1 MSLLRLALTRSPA
14 PTTHFLPTLRSC
26 PLRPQLLR
34 KSLPPQSLRRPF
46 ASSVPPP
53 RSHGSGTAATT
64 PPASKPAAASPG
76 STPQLLP
83 ERLLVYQA
91 GTGRIGFVAGL
102 KIATIFVAAVFAL
115 VWEPAMLRS
124 DDVSVAQI
132 TAACKSPLHHI
143 GSLSISLSSPATCAL
158 IPFAYVA
165 YFSAPFVT
173 HVFLRLPPY
182 ARQSRAL
189 LERHVRA
196 LPATAQLEVG
206 TLGLAGRPRATL
218 VSVFDLRP
226 VPADAGFRE
235 TRARLVTHTRD
246 VADLM
251 KRKKWY
257 HYRPV
262 SLFGLPAKET
272 AGGAKSSS
280 GYRNAAKD
288 AWVYDIIRP
297 MLGKPR

>member
-1 MSLLRLALTRSPA
+1 MSLLRLTLTRSSA
-14 PTTHFLPTLRSC
+14 PTTHFLPALRSC

-46 ASSVPPP
+46 ASSAPPP

-64 PPASKPAAASPG
+64 PTASKPAATSPG
-76 STPQLLP
+76 STAQLLP

-102 KIATIFVAAVFAL
+102 KITTIFVAAVFAL
-115 VWEPAMLRS
+115 VWEPAMLR
-124 DDVSVAQI
+124 
-132 TAACKSPLHHI
+132 T
-143 GSLSISLSSPATCAL
+143 TCAL

-173 HVFLRLPPY
+173 HVFLRLPPA
-182 ARQSRAL
+182 ARSSRAL
-189 LERHVRA
+189 LERYVRA

-218 VSVFDLRP
+218 VSAADLRP

-246 VADLM
+246 VANLM
-251 KRKKWY
+251 ARKKWY

-262 SLFGLPAKET
+262 SLFGLPAKE
-272 AGGAKSSS
+272 AGRSSKSS

-297 MLGKPR
+297 MLGQRR

>member
-1 MSLLRLALTRSPA
+1 MSLLRLTLTRPPA
-14 PTTHFLPTLRSC
+14 PATHLLPALRSC

-34 KSLPPQSLRRPF
+34 KSLPPHSLRRPF
-46 ASSVPPP
+46 ASSAPPP
-53 RSHGSGTAATT
+53 RSHHGSGTAATT
-64 PPASKPAAASPG
+64 PTASKPATASSG
-76 STPQLLP
+76 TTAQLLP

-102 KIATIFVAAVFAL
+102 KITTIFVAAVFAL
-115 VWEPAMLRS
+115 VWEPAMLR
-124 DDVSVAQI
+124 
-132 TAACKSPLHHI
+132 T
-143 GSLSISLSSPATCAL
+143 TCAL

-173 HVFLRLPPY
+173 HVFLRLPPA
-182 ARQSRAL
+182 ARSSRAL
-189 LERHVRA
+189 LERYVRA

-218 VSVFDLRP
+218 VSAADLRP

-251 KRKKWY
+251 ARKKWY

-262 SLFGLPAKET
+262 SLFGLPAKE
-272 AGGAKSSS
+272 AGRASKSS

-297 MLGKPR
+297 MLGQRR

>member
-1 MSLLRLALTRSPA
+1 MSLLRFTLTRPPA
-14 PTTHFLPTLRSC
+14 PATHFLPALRSC
-26 PLRPQLLR
+26 PLRARLLR

-46 ASSVPPP
+46 ASSAPPP

-64 PPASKPAAASPG
+64 PTASKPATASSG

-102 KIATIFVAAVFAL
+102 KITTIFVAAVFAL

-132 TAACKSPLHHI
+132 TAAS
-143 GSLSISLSSPATCAL
+143 TCAL

-165 YFSAPFVT
+165 YFSGPFVT
-173 HVFLRLPPY
+173 HVFLRLPPA
-182 ARQSRAL
+182 ARSSRAL
-189 LERHVRA
+189 LERYVRA

-218 VSVFDLRP
+218 VSAADLRP

-246 VADLM
+246 VAGLM
-251 KRKKWY
+251 ARKKWY

-262 SLFGLPAKET
+262 SLFGLPAKE
-272 AGGAKSSS
+272 AGRASKSS

-297 MLGKPR
+297 MLGKRR

>member
-1 MSLLRLALTRSPA
+1 MSLLRLTLTRSPA
-14 PTTHFLPTLRSC
+14 PATHFLPALRSC

-34 KSLPPQSLRRPF
+34 KSLPPHSLRRPF
-46 ASSVPPP
+46 ASSAPPP

-64 PPASKPAAASPG
+64 PTASKPATASPG
-76 STPQLLP
+76 STP
-83 ERLLVYQA
+83 
-91 GTGRIGFVAGL
+91 
-102 KIATIFVAAVFAL
+102 
-115 VWEPAMLRS
+115 
-124 DDVSVAQI
+124 
-132 TAACKSPLHHI
+132 
-143 GSLSISLSSPATCAL
+143 TCAL

-173 HVFLRLPPY
+173 HVFLRLPPA
-182 ARQSRAL
+182 ARSSRAL
-189 LERHVRA
+189 LERYVRA

-218 VSVFDLRP
+218 VSAADLRA

-251 KRKKWY
+251 ARKKWY

-262 SLFGLPAKET
+262 SLFGLPARE
-272 AGGAKSSS
+272 AGRASKSS

-297 MLGKPR
+297 MLGQR

>member
-1 MSLLRLALTRSPA
+1 MSLLRLTLTRPPA
-14 PTTHFLPTLRSC
+14 PATHLLPALRSC

-34 KSLPPQSLRRPF
+34 KSLPPHSLRRPF
-46 ASSVPPP
+46 ASSAPPP
-53 RSHGSGTAATT
+53 RSHHGSGTAATT
-64 PPASKPAAASPG
+64 PTASKPATASSG
-76 STPQLLP
+76 TTAQLLP

-102 KIATIFVAAVFAL
+102 KITTIFVAAVFAL

-132 TAACKSPLHHI
+132 TAACKSPHSFLPAHHI
-143 GSLSISLSSPATCAL
+143 GFLPRPTCAL

-173 HVFLRLPPY
+173 HVFLRLPPA
-182 ARQSRAL
+182 ARSSRAL
-189 LERHVRA
+189 LERYVRA

-218 VSVFDLRP
+218 VSAADLRP

-251 KRKKWY
+251 ARKKWY

-262 SLFGLPAKET
+262 SLFGLPAKE
-272 AGGAKSSS
+272 AGRASKSS

-297 MLGKPR
+297 MLGQRR

>member
-1 MSLLRLALTRSPA
+1 MSLLRLTLTRSPA
-14 PTTHFLPTLRSC
+14 SATHFLPALRPC

-34 KSLPPQSLRRPF
+34 KSLPPSSLRRPF
-46 ASSVPPP
+46 ASSAPPP

-64 PPASKPAAASPG
+64 PTASKPAATSPG

-102 KIATIFVAAVFAL
+102 KITTIFVAAVFAL

-124 DDVSVAQI
+124 DDVPCI
-132 TAACKSPLHHI
+132 
-143 GSLSISLSSPATCAL
+143 PANSTCAL

-173 HVFLRLPPY
+173 HVFLRLPPA
-182 ARQSRAL
+182 ARSSRAL
-189 LERHVRA
+189 LERYVRA

-218 VSVFDLRP
+218 VSAADLRP

-246 VADLM
+246 VANLM
-251 KRKKWY
+251 ARKKWY

-262 SLFGLPAKET
+262 SLFGLPAKE
-272 AGGAKSSS
+272 AGRASKSS

-297 MLGKPR
+297 MLGQRK

>member
-1 MSLLRLALTRSPA
+1 MSLLRLTLTRSPA
-14 PTTHFLPTLRSC
+14 PATHFLPALRSC

-34 KSLPPQSLRRPF
+34 KSLPPHSLRRPF
-46 ASSVPPP
+46 ASSAPPP

-64 PPASKPAAASPG
+64 PTASKPATASPG

-102 KIATIFVAAVFAL
+102 KITTIFVAAVFAL

-132 TAACKSPLHHI
+132 TAAS
-143 GSLSISLSSPATCAL
+143 TCAL

-173 HVFLRLPPY
+173 HVFLRLPPA
-182 ARQSRAL
+182 ARSSRAL
-189 LERHVRA
+189 LERYVRA

-218 VSVFDLRP
+218 VSAADLRA

-251 KRKKWY
+251 ARKKWY

-262 SLFGLPAKET
+262 SLFGLPARE
-272 AGGAKSSS
+272 AGRASKSS

-297 MLGKPR
+297 MLGQRR